1 MGIINN
7 FFHILQIIMKIIVCK
22 IDKKYKLS
30 NSINLSFYMPTNS
43 NFNFTNNSVV
53 TLELPFSEHV
63 EELRQRIFLIVGV
76 ILLFTFFSFVEVKS
90 PVKFLELPINNVKFF
105 QLSPGEYF
113 ISTVKISFY
122 TGLLFSSPVAIGQLI
137 LFLLPGLT
145 KKETKIIL
153 PLLISSL
160 VLFGLGLTFSYYTL
174 VPAALNFFLN
184 YSEEVIEPFWS
195 FDQYFEFI
203 LVLFYS
209 TGLAFQIPIIQ
220 ILVGLLNIVSAKQ
233 MLSAWRYVILLSTV
247 LGAIL
252 TPSTDPLTQLLLS
265 LAILLLYFSGLGIL
279 FLIKN

>member
-1 MGIINN
+1 MI
-7 FFHILQIIMKIIVCK
+7 
-22 IDKKYKLS
+22 S
-30 NSINLSFYMPTNS
+30 NSD
-43 NFNFTNNSVV
+43 FNFQNNVTL
-53 TLELPFSEHV
+53 TLELPFSEHI
-63 EELRQRIFLIVGV
+63 EELRQRFFHIFWV
-76 ILLFTFFSFVEVKS
+76 ILFITCIAFLE
-90 PVKFLELPINNVKFF
+90 VKFLVRILELPVNDIKFF

-122 TGLLFSSPVAIGQLI
+122 TGLLFGSPFAIGQLI

-145 KKETKIIL
+145 KQETKIIL
-153 PLLISSL
+153 PLLLSSL
-160 VLFGLGLTFSYYTL
+160 CLFGLGLLFSYYAL
-174 VPAALNFFLN
+174 IPAALNFFLN
-184 YSEEVIEPFWS
+184 YSSEVIEPLWS

-209 TGLAFQIPIIQ
+209 TGLAFQIPILQ

-233 MLSAWRYVILLSTV
+233 MLSAWRYVILMSTI

>member
-1 MGIINN
+1 M
-7 FFHILQIIMKIIVCK
+7 V
-22 IDKKYKLS
+22 
-30 NSINLSFYMPTNS
+30 TNS
-43 NFNFTNNSVV
+43 NFNFTNNTII
-53 TLELPFSEHV
+53 TLELPFSEHI
-63 EELRQRIFLIVGV
+63 EELRQRIFVLFWLILMLTCVA
-76 ILLFTFFSFVEVKS
+76 FFEVKILVKILEY
-90 PVKFLELPINNVKFF
+90 PVSNVKFF
-105 QLSPGEYF
+105 QISPGEYF
-113 ISTVKISFY
+113 ISTIKISFY
-122 TGLLFSSPVAIGQLI
+122 TGLLFASPFVISQII

-153 PLLISSL
+153 PLLLSSL
-160 VLFGLGLTFSYYTL
+160 VLFGLGLAFSYYTL

-184 YSEEVIEPFWS
+184 YSEEVLEPFWS

-220 ILVGLLNIVSAKQ
+220 ILIGLLNIVSAKQ
-233 MLSAWRYVILLSTV
+233 MLGAWRYIILVSTI

-265 LAILLLYFSGLGIL
+265 VAILLLYLSGIGIL

>member
-1 MGIINN
+1 MT
-7 FFHILQIIMKIIVCK
+7 
-22 IDKKYKLS
+22 
-30 NSINLSFYMPTNS
+30 TNS
-43 NFNFTNNSVV
+43 NFNFTNNSII
-53 TLELPFSEHV
+53 TLELPFAEHID
-63 EELRQRIFLIVGV
+63 ELRQRIFLVCGI
-76 ILLFTFFSFVEVKS
+76 ILLLTCFSFIEVKS
-90 PVKFLELPINNVKFF
+90 LVKILELPISNVKFF

-122 TGLLFSSPVAIGQLI
+122 TGLLFSSPFMIGQLI

-160 VLFGLGLTFSYYTL
+160 ILFGLGLAFSYYTL
-174 VPAALNFFLN
+174 IPAALNFFLN
-184 YSEEVIEPFWS
+184 YSEEVLEPFWS

-209 TGLAFQIPIIQ
+209 TGLAFQIPILQ
-220 ILVGLLNIVSAKQ
+220 ILIGLLNIVSPKQ
-233 MLSAWRYVILLSTV
+233 MLGAWRYVILLSTI

-252 TPSTDPLTQLLLS
+252 TPSTDPLTQSLLS
-265 LAILLLYFSGLGIL
+265 IAILLLYFSGLGIL

>member
-1 MGIINN
+1 MG
-7 FFHILQIIMKIIVCK
+7 
-22 IDKKYKLS
+22 
-30 NSINLSFYMPTNS
+30 
-43 NFNFTNNSVV
+43 TNNSVV

-76 ILLFTFFSFVEVKS
+76 ILLFTLFAFVEVKS
-90 PVKFLELPINNVKFF
+90 LVKILELPINNVKFF
-105 QLSPGEYF
+105 QSSPGEYF

-160 VLFGLGLTFSYYTL
+160 VLFGLGLAFSYYTL

-184 YSEEVIEPFWS
+184 YSEEVLEPFWS

-203 LVLFYS
+203 LVLYYRISLSDSYYS
-209 TGLAFQIPIIQ
+209 NFSRFTKYRFAKTNVRCLALCHIDF
-220 ILVGLLNIVSAKQ
+220 NN
-233 MLSAWRYVILLSTV
+233 
-247 LGAIL
+247 
-252 TPSTDPLTQLLLS
+252 
-265 LAILLLYFSGLGIL
+265 SGGN
-279 FLIKN
+279 FNTFN